1 LFVVLALRLLLL
13 CLLWSLSFA
22 VLFGLVSPAALVF
35 VVLGVVGGSVP
46 LLRPKLA
53 SSALLPSGGL
63 GCGGLLSALL
73 PASGFGV
80 QRS

>member
-1 LFVVLALRLLLL
+1 VWGLRLGLLS
-13 CLLWSLSFA
+13 LLWLRSF
-22 VLFGLVSPAALVF
+22 VPLFGLVLIAASVF
-35 VVLGVVGGSVP
+35 VAPGLVASGSVP
-46 LLRPKLA
+46 LLLPKLA